1 MTQTRKNEKAATG
14 KAARGN
20 RQKQAAAQAAPAEAA
35 ENPQASENTAQ
46 AAPAE
51 AAENPQT
58 LENTAQTAPAE
69 AAEKGGTEAP
79 QISENTEPAAAETP
93 ETAKPTETIADS
105 PQAPKPALP
114 AGGEKKKEADRLPAF
129 LAPYVKAYPINKTF
143 HVTTDQMVFLA
154 NDRGLAVMHQNSLKK
169 GGAVE
174 TYNL

>member
-14 KAARGN
+14 KAAGGN

-35 ENPQASENTAQ
+35 ENPQALENTVQ

-51 AAENPQT
+51 ATENPQT
-58 LENTAQTAPAE
+58 SDNTAQTGPE
-69 AAEKGGTEAP
+69 I
-79 QISENTEPAAAETP
+79 Q
-93 ETAKPTETIADS
+93 ETAKPTETSAPETVADS
-105 PQAPKPALP
+105 PQTSPPAKP

-129 LAPYVKAYPINKTF
+129 LAPYVKAYPTNKTF
-143 HVTTDQMVFLA
+143 HVTTDKMVFLA